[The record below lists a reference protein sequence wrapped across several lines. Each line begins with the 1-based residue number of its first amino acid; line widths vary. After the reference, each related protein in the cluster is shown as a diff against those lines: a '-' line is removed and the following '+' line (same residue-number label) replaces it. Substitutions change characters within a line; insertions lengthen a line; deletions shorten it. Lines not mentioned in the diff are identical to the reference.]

1 MKKQI
6 NLKYSRIQY
15 VGIRYKLT
23 KCENYFDFSNN
34 NIGKNLFYKN
44 KKGNTE
50 NLGRIISADK
60 HIDQVYVKN
69 NNNYPIIK
77 IHTSKGYIE
86 LLCDFNNESLLYFIG
101 NNKNKLLIREYVQY
115 ITYDIDNIVITKET
129 I

>member
-1 MKKQI
+1 MF
-6 NLKYSRIQY
+6 LLTTLLLD
-15 VGIRYKLT
+15 VT
-23 KCENYFDFSNN
+23 KCEDYFDFSNHIGE
-34 NIGKNLFYKN
+34 NIYFKDKEYI
-44 KKGNTE
+44 E

-69 NNNYPIIK
+69 NPIIK